1 LKSELITGRVN
12 ASLEATVCLSLRS
25 RQGGERVVEAVVD
38 TGFSG
43 FLTLPPDLVE
53 ELGLKFLKRG
63 QAVLGDGSTVV
74 FDTYEAVILWSGRA
88 RRIAIDA
95 AEVDPLLG
103 VRLLYGPGGKLP
115 AGNDALRSPAFSFS
129 AAVLKS
135 ETNQE

>member
-1 LKSELITGRVN
+1 MITGRVN
-12 ASLEATVCLSLRS
+12 AGLEATVRLSLRGS
-25 RQGGERVVEAVVD
+25 QGGETVVEAVVD

-53 ELGLKFLKRG
+53 ELGLKFHKRG

-74 FDTYEAVILWSGRA
+74 FDTYEAIILWNGRA

-103 VRLLYGPGGKLP
+103 VRLLYGHGLSVDFIENGDVVIQALP
-115 AGNDALRSPAFSFS
+115 MS
-129 AAVLKS
+129 
-135 ETNQE
+135 

>member
-12 ASLEATVCLSLRS
+12 ASLEATVRLSLRN

-53 ELGLKFLKRG
+53 ELGLKFHKRG

-74 FDTYEAVILWSGRA
+74 FDTYEAVILWNGRV

-103 VRLLYGPGGKLP
+103 VRLLYGHALSVDFVEDGDVIIQALP
-115 AGNDALRSPAFSFS
+115 VS
-129 AAVLKS
+129 
-135 ETNQE
+135 